1 MDIVEYQKARDA
13 EIAQFQE
20 SYNELK
26 AKYQS
31 LLSDAVY
38 ESDPQKQSA
47 LVKQL
52 LDINA
57 SLSAEV
63 RDFIQ
68 QSNQKEGYDPAVI
81 TSINNDLITYQNQY
95 NEIKSAN
102 DKQFTL
108 QTILN
113 EKQNILTGLQ
123 SKYKWLI
130 GGLIFAILIIL
141 FLIFRTPS
149 AGIFSTI
156 ATTVESTPQAPQS

>member
-13 EIAQFQE
+13 EIVQFQE
-20 SYNELK
+20 SYNDLK

-38 ESDPQKQSA
+38 ETDPEKQSA

-52 LDINA
+52 LDTNA

-63 RDFIQ
+63 REFIN
-68 QSNQKEGYDPAVI
+68 QSNQKEGYDPEVI
-81 TSINNDLITYQNQY
+81 TAINEDLITYQNQY

-108 QTILN
+108 QSILN

-130 GGLIFAILIIL
+130 GGLIFTILILLI
-141 FLIFRTPS
+141 LIFSTPS

-156 ATTVESTPQAPQS
+156 ATTVESVPQALQS